1 MTKHPSAKPQFD
13 IDNIIATTKDPQLR
27 ARCINHRAKTLLLMM
42 RAQRFL
48 NTPKV
53 RKLLREAKDRTND
66 QTTT

>member
-1 MTKHPSAKPQFD
+1 MTKQPSAKPQFD

-27 ARCINHRAKTLLLMM
+27 ARCINHRAKTLRFMM
-42 RAQRFL
+42 KAERFL

-53 RKLLREAKDRTND
+53 RKLLREADD